1 MMFNSR
7 IAIWLPLSALLMA
20 GFSHAGTILYEVATV
35 GQLPVQ
41 GGSTVPLFRYTYQ
54 ASGMTFL
61 ANQELDIVFSAQLYG
76 EISDGVAD
84 PGFDLLLLQP
94 NNPPGA
100 PGHFS
105 ALALANIGV
114 GQGTWSVDFT
124 FTGPGQPGSQQFYI
138 NQYDANGRFITT
150 LESGSTQDLAG
161 APEPGTFWLLGLVVM
176 GSGVGW
182 AVRRRNAGT
191 APRGSRT
198 S

>member
-1 MMFNSR
+1 MSNSR
-7 IAIWLPLSALLMA
+7 IAILLLLSAFLMV
-20 GFSHAGTILYEVATV
+20 GYCHAGTILFQVTDLGPGAS
-35 GQLPVQ
+35 P
-41 GGSTVPLFRYTYQ
+41 PLERYTYTYNM
-54 ASGMTFL
+54 SGITLL
-61 ANQELDIVFSAQLYG
+61 ANQELDIVFSAAFYG
-76 EISDGVAD
+76 TLSNGVVS
-84 PGFDLLLLQP
+84 PGFDLILLQP
-94 NNPPGA
+94 NNPPGT

-105 ALALANIGV
+105 ALALTNIGV

-161 APEPGTFWLLGLVVM
+161 APEPGTFWLLGLLVM